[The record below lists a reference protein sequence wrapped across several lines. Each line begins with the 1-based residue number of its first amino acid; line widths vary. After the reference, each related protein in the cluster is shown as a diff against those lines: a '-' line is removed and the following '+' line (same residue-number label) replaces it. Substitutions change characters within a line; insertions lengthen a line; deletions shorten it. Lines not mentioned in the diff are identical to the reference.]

1 MVLSV
6 KFCGAVSLVARW
18 EGRVQIGLA
27 WALCVDQK
35 NLKTYNSTIFCC
47 KRTIIKAKMN
57 TEKITLSQLEQYL
70 SKAAWILKGPVDA
83 SDFKVYIFP
92 LLFFKRISDVYAEEF
107 IQAFEE
113 SAGDKE
119 YAALPEFHRFEVPEG
134 CHWQDVRETTINVG
148 VAVEKALRSIEQSN
162 QEFLYGIF
170 GDAQWSNKTKLSD
183 KLLIDL
189 IEHFSQYTLGHEN
202 VEPDMLGQAYEYLI
216 KHFADLT
223 NKKAGE
229 FYTPR
234 SVVHLLG
241 LILDPQEGQSI
252 YDPAC
257 GTGGMLLECVNHLKE
272 HQEDYRTLK
281 LYGQEKNLSSSSIA
295 RMNMFLHGIEDFE
308 IVRGDTL
315 RSPAF
320 FEADGL
326 QTFDCV
332 IANPPFSLKAWG
344 AENWANDPYGRNIA
358 GVPPKGN
365 GDMAWVQHMV
375 TSMNDTGR
383 MTVVLPHGALFRK
396 GAEGKIRKALL
407 EQDVLEAVIGLG
419 PNIFYGTQ
427 LAACVMVFKRKKD
440 ADKKGKVLFIDASD
454 QIRVGRAQNFLETE
468 HVQQIFEW
476 FTAYADVE
484 NFVKA
489 ATMEEIQENDFNLNI
504 PLYVEKIIEDNL
516 PSVEEAMADLKT
528 AWEASVEAEEKFK
541 SVLKGFILSN

>member
-1 MVLSV
+1 
-6 KFCGAVSLVARW
+6 
-18 EGRVQIGLA
+18 
-27 WALCVDQK
+27 
-35 NLKTYNSTIFCC
+35 
-47 KRTIIKAKMN
+47 
-57 TEKITLSQLEQYL
+57 
-70 SKAAWILKGPVDA
+70 
-83 SDFKVYIFP
+83 VYIFP
-92 LLFFKRISDVYAEEF
+92 LLFFKRISDVYDEEF
-107 IQAFEE
+107 EQAFEE
-113 SAGDKE
+113 SDGDEE
-119 YAALPEFHRFEVPEG
+119 YASLSEFHRFEVPEG
-134 CHWQDVRETTINVG
+134 CHWQDVRETTTNVG
-148 VAVEKALRSIEQSN
+148 LAIEKALRSIEQSN
-162 QEFLYGIF
+162 QDVLYGIF
-170 GDAQWSNKTKLSD
+170 GDTQWSNKNKLSD

-189 IEHFSQYTLGHEN
+189 IEHFSQYTLANED
-202 VEPDMLGQAYEYLI
+202 VDPDMLGQAYEYLI

-241 LILDPQEGQSI
+241 LILDPKEGESI

-257 GTGGMLLECVNHLKE
+257 GTGGMLLECVDHLKE
-272 HQEDYRTLK
+272 NEADYRTLW

-295 RMNMFLHGIEDFE
+295 RMNMFLHDIEEFE

-332 IANPPFSLKAWG
+332 IANPPFSLKDWG
-344 AENWANDPYGRNIA
+344 SENWANDPYGRNIA

-375 TSMNDTGR
+375 KSMNETGR

-407 EQDVLEAVIGLG
+407 EQDLLEAVIGLG

-427 LAACVMVFKRKKD
+427 LAACVMVFRRNKD
-440 ADKKGKVLFIDASD
+440 AEKKGRVLFIDGSD

-468 HVQQIFEW
+468 HVRQIFDW
-476 FTAYADVE
+476 FNGYADVE
-484 NFVKA
+484 NFVKK
-489 ATMEEIQENDFNLNI
+489 ATVEDIKENDFNLNI
-504 PLYVEKIIEDNL
+504 PLYVEKMIEDNL
-516 PSVEEAMADLKT
+516 PSVEEAMADLKK
-528 AWEASVEAEEKFK
+528 AWKESLKAEKKFK
-541 SVLKGFILSN
+541 TILKRFVK